1 MVSPS
6 LKVSY
11 CAVSTFSPKRSAAQ
25 LLCGVPSAR
34 SHGAEPR
41 RGGCLGLGVSTDCAL
56 QRLIIHYMFTV
67 RTERVKSEG
76 LMRAEFEVGAA
87 SSPLAMCR

>member
-1 MVSPS
+1 M
-6 LKVSY
+6 
-11 CAVSTFSPKRSAAQ
+11 
-25 LLCGVPSAR
+25 
-34 SHGAEPR
+34 
-41 RGGCLGLGVSTDCAL
+41 GLGVSTDCAL

-87 SSPLAMCR
+87 SSPLAMCKWAGRGGEENHFFKFFGLSTVVRVAMRRC